1 VEKEKKGTTKISVQ
15 NRKASFE
22 YELLEEFDAG
32 IMLFGSEIKSIR
44 AGNASISESYCY
56 VNNGEV
62 FIKGMHIQ
70 NLKDAA
76 VPHDPIRDRKLLLT
90 KKEINKI
97 IIELK
102 NKGLT
107 LIPTYLHNKK
117 GLAKVK
123 IRIAKGKKL
132 YDKRESIKRR
142 DIDKNMKRELRGK

>member
-1 VEKEKKGTTKISVQ
+1 MEKEKKIKTTKISVQ

-44 AGNASISESYCY
+44 AGNVSISEAYCY
-56 VNNGEV
+56 VNNNEV

-76 VPHDPIRDRKLLLT
+76 VPHDPIGDRKLLLT

-102 NKGLT
+102 NKD
-107 LIPTYLHNKK
+107 N
-117 GLAKVK
+117 
-123 IRIAKGKKL
+123 
-132 YDKRESIKRR
+132 
-142 DIDKNMKRELRGK
+142 

>member
-1 VEKEKKGTTKISVQ
+1 MEKKGTTKISVQ

-56 VNNGEV
+56 INNGEV

-102 NKGLT
+102 NNGLSALEFALNKFGDGEIPEIQT
-107 LIPTYLHNKK
+107 VKFERSDIVRNPLIT
-117 GLAKVK
+117 K
-123 IRIAKGKKL
+123 IL
-132 YDKRESIKRR
+132 DKW
-142 DIDKNMKRELRGK
+142 DK

>member
-1 VEKEKKGTTKISVQ
+1 MEKEKKIKTTKISVQ

-44 AGNASISESYCY
+44 AGNVSISEAYCY
-56 VNNGEV
+56 INNGEV
-62 FIKGMHIQ
+62 FIRGMHIQ
-70 NLKDAA
+70 SLTDAA
-76 VPHDPIRDRKLLLT
+76 VPHDPIRERKLLLT

-97 IIELK
+97 IVELR

-117 GLAKVK
+117 GLAKLK
-123 IRIAKGKKL
+123 INIAKGKKL
-132 YDKRESIKRR
+132 FDKRESIKKKDVER
-142 DIDKNMKRELRGK
+142 DLKREEN

>member
-1 VEKEKKGTTKISVQ
+1 MEKEKKATTKISVQ

-22 YELLEEFDAG
+22 YELLESFDAG

-44 AGNASISESYCY
+44 AGNVSISESYCY

-70 NLKDAA
+70 TLKDS
-76 VPHDPIRDRKLLLT
+76 VNPHDPVKDRKLLLT

-97 IIELK
+97 ILELK

-107 LIPTYLHNKK
+107 LVPTYLYNKK
-117 GLAKVK
+117 GLAKLK
-123 IRIAKGKKL
+123 ISIAKGKKN
-132 YDKRESIKRR
+132 YDKRESIKKKDIER
-142 DIDKNMKRELRGK
+142 DTKREIA

>member
-1 VEKEKKGTTKISVQ
+1 MEKEKKATTKISVQ

-56 VNNGEV
+56 INNGEV

-76 VPHDPIRDRKLLLT
+76 VPHDPIGDRKLLLT

-107 LIPTYLHNKK
+107 LIPTYLYNKK
-117 GLAKVK
+117 GLAKIK

-132 YDKRESIKRR
+132 YDKRESIKKKDVER
-142 DIDKNMKRELRGK
+142 DTKREIA